1 MVLYKYDAIILCLT
15 HIYFSQLTMSPVV
28 SASIAS
34 HNTVCNLS
42 TSLYLLYNGAG
53 AILIMGSRRSTY
65 DKRRVTEHNH
75 KRTLLIH
82 MEYNKHA
89 CALESIIH
97 FNNNYTCTY
106 Y

>member
-1 MVLYKYDAIILCLT
+1 
-15 HIYFSQLTMSPVV
+15 MSPVV

-34 HNTVCNLS
+34 HNTVYNLS

-82 MEYNKHA
+82 KVQQACMCTGEYNTFLHVQPNLRTKDTFGP
-89 CALESIIH
+89 I
-97 FNNNYTCTY
+97 
-106 Y
+106 